1 MLDSIIKDIQ
11 RMFSKDSSEISK
23 IMKTLSNHEK
33 EVLENKINNVIIN
46 TQNYNKEDINR
57 IIKALNIIID
67 IIDNRTNVKDKNI
80 IIEINNIIFELY
92 KLQYDLMRS
101 DYQILDMDYITT
113 MYAMYSLV
121 CDKETMVDKVL
132 RIDINKLKEKNIKEE
147 SNRLE
152 HKLCLSILCVI
163 RRIKNQNDVDEI
175 RNLMKDIQNTLDSM
189 QRIEIVKE
197 EIEYNTIIIGI
208 IGNLLYAIQNV
219 AEYIISGNNKND
231 NNIYS
236 IIDNYI
242 YNAMQIAEFNTND
255 RLNDIIKVLGKTL
268 KKLCDNSIW
277 KIAEK
282 SPIFNKFFKEL
293 NNKDNLL
300 LSLLPSQ
307 RDSILDI
314 LTTKKCIVLNMPT
327 SSGKSL
333 LAELYIL
340 FTMQNNTMGDIRPTI
355 AYIVPTNALINQTM
369 YKLKED
375 FKEFNYNIQ
384 NALPFYDI
392 DEIEEEILNQ
402 KHIDI
407 LITTPEKLDLLIRQR
422 HPSIKDLKL
431 LVVDEA
437 HNISDKNRGGKLELL
452 LATIKQKKSEVNY
465 LLLSPFI
472 KNNDEIA
479 KWLGGSDQDSFSKT
493 LVWTPTKQYVGCNV
507 LKENKNKSEVI
518 YMPSSRNNIVK
529 EQLQILINDNLN
541 KIKNDIEITHNNSYV
556 RTIALIDK
564 YLHLGSVLVICKG
577 AGVCKKMTEKYLKKI
592 SKENQA
598 KKFEKD
604 EEIEEL
610 KELIRIE
617 FDENDILIESLNYG
631 IAYHHAE
638 LPTIIKEE
646 IEKLILNNKIKI
658 VFSTTTLA
666 QGMNFP
672 ITTVIFSTLT
682 IGGNK
687 DAHELSNSEFW
698 NIAGRAGRAY
708 MDTEGHILTPYKN
721 SNKNTKESLR
731 KYIKADIEEV
741 ISSLNILLKENYI
754 DTVFNYDFIKENVAL
769 SNFLQYINHILNVA
783 ENYNLSKVDT
793 TIIRNILSNSL
804 LYKQLEWKK
813 GFMEAQQKI
822 VNFASKYVEHLK
834 QSNENVLK
842 LADAFS
848 ISDISYS
855 TMLGLVKE
863 LKNEVVEQY
872 GEGNQEEYMK
882 PTKIILETKK
892 AEHLAKI
899 IDTIS
904 RVPEIQIQL
913 VGQGKF
919 NSESIAKIVIG
930 WVNGTSVKNIAEKIK
945 YENQTTEDILG
956 ICYKYINSKMK
967 TFMPWG
973 FAIYQNMVGDIGS
986 EEAKNLPSYIYYGV
1000 NNAEDV
1006 IIARIGVP
1014 RFAIPIIKAILKS
1027 RQININISNISNIT
1041 DEINNITVQDIKKY
1055 SNNAQLIKDL
1065 IEKYVK

>member
-1 MLDSIIKDIQ
+1 MFESIIKDIQ
-11 RMFSKDSSEISK
+11 RMFSKDSNEISK
-23 IMKTLSNHEK
+23 IMKTLSSHEK
-33 EVLENKINNVIIN
+33 EVLEKKINNVFIS
-46 TQNYNKEDINR
+46 TENYNKEDINR
-57 IIKALNIIID
+57 VIKALNIIID
-67 IIDNRTNVKDKNI
+67 IIDNRTNIKDKNI

-92 KLQYDLMRS
+92 KLQYDLMTS
-101 DYQILDMDYITT
+101 NYEILDADYIIT

-121 CDKETMVDKVL
+121 CDKETMVDKDL
-132 RIDINKLKEKNIKEE
+132 RINIDKLKEKNIKKEIYE
-147 SNRLE
+147 IE
-152 HKLCLSILCVI
+152 HKLYLSILCII

-175 RNLMKDIQNTLDSM
+175 RNLMKDIQNTLDYI
-189 QRIEIVKE
+189 QKIEIRNE

-219 AEYIISGNNKND
+219 SEYIISGNNKND

-242 YNAMQIAEFNTND
+242 YNAMQISEFNTND
-255 RLNDIIKVLGKTL
+255 RLNDVIKVLGKTL

-277 KIAEK
+277 KIAER

-314 LTTKKCIVLNMPT
+314 LTTKKSIVLNMPT

-340 FTMQNNTMGDIRPTI
+340 FTMQNNTMGDIKPTI

-375 FKEFNYNIQ
+375 FKDFNYNIQ

-407 LITTPEKLDLLIRQR
+407 LVTTPEKLDLLIRQK

-437 HNISDKNRGGKLELL
+437 HNISDKTRGGKLELL

-493 LVWTPTKQYVGCNV
+493 LVWTPTKQYVGCNI
-507 LKENKNKSEVI
+507 LKNNKNKSEVV
-518 YMPSSRNNIVK
+518 YLPSARNNIVK
-529 EQLQILINDNLN
+529 EQVQILINENLEEVKKDIDIMDNN
-541 KIKNDIEITHNNSYV
+541 AYV

-564 YLHLGSVLVICKG
+564 YIHLGSVLVICKG
-577 AGVCKKMTEKYLKKI
+577 AGVCKNMTEKLLKKLK
-592 SKENQA
+592 KERKQMNI
-598 KKFEKD
+598 END
-604 EEIEEL
+604 HEIEEL
-610 KELIRIE
+610 KELIKIE
-617 FDENDILIESLNYG
+617 FDENDILMESLDYG

-646 IEKLILNNKIKI
+646 IEKLISNNKIKV

-672 ITTVIFSTLT
+672 ITTVIFSTLI
-682 IGGNK
+682 IGGSQ

-708 MDTEGHILTPYKN
+708 MDTEGHILTPYKE
-721 SNKNTKESLR
+721 SNKKTKEKLS
-731 KYIKADIEEV
+731 KYIKADIEEI
-741 ISSLNILLKENYI
+741 ISSLNILLKEDYAN
-754 DTVFNYDFIKENVAL
+754 TVFNYDFVKQNVAL
-769 SNFLQYINHILNVA
+769 SNFLQYINHILTVS
-783 ENYNLSKVDT
+783 ENYNLNKVDT
-793 TIIRNILSNSL
+793 TIIRNVLSNSL
-804 LYKQLEWKK
+804 LYKQLEWKT

-822 VNFASKYVEHLK
+822 VNFASRYVEHLRE
-834 QSNENVLK
+834 SNENILK

-855 TMLGLVKE
+855 TMLGLVKD
-863 LKNEVVEQY
+863 LKDEVVEQY
-872 GEGNQEEYMK
+872 GKENQEEYIK
-882 PTKIILETKK
+882 PTKIILETKNS
-892 AEHLAKI
+892 EHLAKI

-973 FAIYQNMVGDIGS
+973 FAIYQNMVGDIGT

-1000 NNAEDV
+1000 NSVEDV

-1014 RFAIPIIKAILKS
+1014 RFAIPIIKSILKS
-1027 RQININISNISNIT
+1027 RKVNLNIANIT
-1041 DEINNITVQDIKKY
+1041 NITSEVNKITVQDIKKY
-1055 SNNAQLIKDL
+1055 SRNAQLIKDL
-1065 IEKYVK
+1065 LDKYVK